1 MSRGA
6 VGVRVEQAAG
16 EAEPRDGKGQGRR
29 RGREAGVEASPRQ
42 WRRRRAQGIRE
53 VTRQGT
59 PRAPPRSSVCSLQ
72 PLISRPDH
80 VPRAEFDKPPPPPR
94 VVTFTPR
101 IHSRCYRSRS
111 CARRR
116 SWSRRQTRRR
126 APAPSTGKPTPT
138 RQPTWRPSCRTGR
151 CSAIEPP
158 GNGGPR
164 CRASQKAEGEWPG

>member
-6 VGVRVEQAAG
+6 EGVRVEQAAG

-94 VVTFTPR
+94 VVTYAA
-101 IHSRCYRSRS
+101 HSLPLLSVQVL
-111 CARRR
+111 
-116 SWSRRQTRRR
+116 RQTEELEPEADPSSGPSAKHRQADTDTPADLEALLPHGALLGHR
-126 APAPSTGKPTPT
+126 AA
-138 RQPTWRPSCRTGR
+138 RQWRPALQS
-151 CSAIEPP
+151 I
-158 GNGGPR
+158 
-164 CRASQKAEGEWPG
+164 AEGGG